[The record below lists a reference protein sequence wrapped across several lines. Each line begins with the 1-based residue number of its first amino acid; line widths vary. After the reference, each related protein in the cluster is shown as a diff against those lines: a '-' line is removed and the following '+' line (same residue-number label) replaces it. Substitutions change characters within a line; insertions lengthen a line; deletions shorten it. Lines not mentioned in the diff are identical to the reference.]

1 MILELVTA
9 EYFATNCWIFA
20 QSKGSECFI
29 VDPGVTMP
37 NMVAAIDEVILKYR
51 LKPVATVVT
60 HGHIDHTYSVKA
72 FDDQYNVTTYIHP
85 KDRPF
90 LADPLA
96 ILSPGTASMPMFANL
111 DPGSFSEPGEVKEL
125 TDGATLDLAGFS
137 LQVRHAPGHTPGST
151 VFIVDDEYLIA
162 GDVLFHNS
170 IGRTDLPQ
178 GSMTAMKK
186 TLSTIILK
194 LADELVVLPGH
205 GKETTIGRE
214 RKNNE
219 FLHERFLKER

>member
-1 MILELVTA
+1 MILELVTS

-20 QSKGSECFI
+20 QGKGSECFI

-37 NMVAAIDEVILKYR
+37 NMVAAIDEVIHKHR

-60 HGHIDHTYSVKA
+60 HGHIDHTYSVNA
-72 FDDQYNVTTYIHP
+72 FDEQYNVTTFIHP

-90 LADPLA
+90 LSDPMA
-96 ILSPGTASMPMFANL
+96 ILSPGTASLPIFADL
-111 DPGSFSEPGEVKEL
+111 VPKSFQEPGEVKEL
-125 TDGATLDLAGFS
+125 TDRATLTLAGFS
-137 LQVRHAPGHTPGST
+137 LHVRHAPGHTPGST
-151 VFIVDDEYLIA
+151 VFVVDDQYLIA

-178 GSMTAMKK
+178 GSMPAMKK
-186 TLSTIILK
+186 TLSTVILE

-205 GKETTIGRE
+205 GKETTIGKE